1 MMIDWTLAALLLGV
15 TFGFG
20 LLVLVLGI
28 RGTDQ
33 DYAPRRRGRQLL
45 GAMAPTGRSFTRS
58 GAQRG
63 RGPLLAVIAAAAV
76 WVITGWPALAFAAA
90 VAVLLLPAFIGSGRR
105 DKRRIERYEALADW
119 IRRLASRFDAG
130 GGITTTL
137 VRSADQVQ
145 PAIGRPVRALA
156 TRISARMRPD
166 EALRAFAEDMA
177 DPASDLI
184 ACALIQ
190 ISTLQGAGSVRVL
203 QELADTMSR
212 EVIAARAIDTERSA
226 PRLTMRIVIAVSV
239 GTAVA
244 MGIFTDYL
252 APYGSTTGQIAL
264 VVIMSMAGLCMM
276 WLWLKTNPR
285 PAPRFM
291 TDDVPSRWQT

>member
-1 MMIDWTLAALLLGV
+1 MMIDWTLAALLLGIA
-15 TFGFG
+15 FG
-20 LLVLVLGI
+20 LGLLTIAIGT
-28 RGTDQ
+28 RGTEHDPAAQ
-33 DYAPRRRGRQLL
+33 RRWRQLL
-45 GAMAPTGRSFTRS
+45 GTMAPTGRNASRS

-63 RGPLLAVIAAAAV
+63 RGPVLAVVAAIVVWAV
-76 WVITGWPALAFAAA
+76 TGWPALALATAAT
-90 VAVLLLPAFIGSGRR
+90 VLFFPAFFGSGRR
-105 DKRRIERYEALADW
+105 DNRSIERYEALADW
-119 IRRLASRFDAG
+119 IRRLASGFDAG

-145 PAIGRPVRALA
+145 PAIARPVRVLA

-177 DPASDLI
+177 DPVCDLI

-203 QELADTMSR
+203 QELADTISR
-212 EVIAARAIDTERSA
+212 EVIAARTIDTERSA
-226 PRLTMRIVIAVSV
+226 PRMTMRIVIAVSF
-239 GTAVA
+239 GTAIA

-252 APYGSTTGQIAL
+252 APYGSTGGQIAL
-264 VVIMSMAGLCMM
+264 VVIISLAGLCMM

-291 TDDVPSRWQT
+291 SDDVPSRWQT